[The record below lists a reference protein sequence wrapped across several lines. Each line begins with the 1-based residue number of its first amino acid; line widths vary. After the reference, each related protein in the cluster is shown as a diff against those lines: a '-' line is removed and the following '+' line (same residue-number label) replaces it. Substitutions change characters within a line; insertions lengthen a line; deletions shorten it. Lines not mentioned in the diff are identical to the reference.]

1 MGDSIETLKKIFD
14 CMCCKLQND
23 KKNERNEIVNVITD
37 SAGNVDVKDD
47 DVDFLEKE
55 VLEKEVLEK
64 EVLEEEVLEQEVPEE
79 EVPEEDV
86 SEEEVLEQ
94 EVPEEEVPD
103 EEAPDKEDV
112 KKELI
117 IDNNTNRILDE
128 RHQVLPPQ
136 WILNGLE
143 PPIETIDSGGFITVV
158 YSEEQ
163 QKRLNVDK
171 YGESKKK
178 NLSMINL
185 LNIPQST
192 NQWIE
197 NAESSTN
204 KLYLKKNKWEKPKSE
219 EKLSLIS
226 QNKGYYGGVWRE

>member
-14 CMCCKLQND
+14 CMCCKLKND
-23 KKNERNEIVNVITD
+23 KKNERNEIVNGITD

-47 DVDFLEKE
+47 DLDFLEKE
-55 VLEKEVLEK
+55 V
-64 EVLEEEVLEQEVPEE
+64 
-79 EVPEEDV
+79 PEEDV
-86 SEEEVLEQ
+86 
-94 EVPEEEVPD
+94 PD
-103 EEAPDKEDV
+103 EEDV

-117 IDNNTNRILDE
+117 IDNNTNGKLDE

-136 WILNGLE
+136 WILNELE
-143 PPIETIDSGGFITVV
+143 PPIETIDLGGFITVV

-178 NLSMINL
+178 NLSIINL
-185 LNIPQST
+185 LNIPQSK

-226 QNKGYYGGVWRE
+226 QNMGYYGGVWRE

>member
-14 CMCCKLQND
+14 CMCCKLKND
-23 KKNERNEIVNVITD
+23 KKNERNEIVNGITD

-47 DVDFLEKE
+47 DLDFLEKE
-55 VLEKEVLEK
+55 V
-64 EVLEEEVLEQEVPEE
+64 
-79 EVPEEDV
+79 PEEDV
-86 SEEEVLEQ
+86 
-94 EVPEEEVPD
+94 PD
-103 EEAPDKEDV
+103 EEDV

-117 IDNNTNRILDE
+117 IDNNTNGKLDE

-136 WILNGLE
+136 WILYELE
-143 PPIETIDSGGFITVV
+143 PPIETIDLGGFITVV

-178 NLSMINL
+178 NLSIINL
-185 LNIPQST
+185 LNIPQSK

-226 QNKGYYGGVWRE
+226 QNMGYYGGVWRE